1 MSGKYWLFGVLC
13 LCLATAT
20 VYADDEADATV
31 EEDIGDHAEGSR
43 TDDEAVKR
51 EEEAIK
57 LDGLNV
63 AQIKEMRD
71 RAEKHE
77 FQAEVSRMMKLII
90 NSLYKNKEIFLREL
104 ISNSSDA
111 LDKIRFL
118 SLTDK
123 DVLSANE
130 ELTIKIKADKENGV
144 LHVTDTGIGMTKS
157 ELVNNLGTIARSGTS
172 EFLNKLAEGTAEEQS
187 ALIGQFGVGFYSS
200 FLVSDRVVVT
210 SKNNDDK
217 QHIWES
223 DAGAF
228 SVVEDPR
235 GDTLGRGTTVSLHL
249 KEEAQDFLEPHTI
262 KELVRKYS
270 QFINFPIYLW
280 TSKTETVEEPIDDE
294 DAEEEADE
302 EKKEEE
308 DEDAKDEDEI
318 EEEED
323 DGKVEEEDE
332 EEEKKPK
339 TKSVEKTTWD
349 WELMNEQKPLWTRT
363 PKEVTDEEYEEFYKS
378 FSKDTDAPLAH
389 THFVAEGEVT
399 FRSILFVPKTGPRD
413 MFQEYGKKVDYIKLF
428 VRRVFITDDFQD
440 MMPKYLSFVK
450 GMVDSD
456 DLPLNVSR
464 ETLQQHKLLKVIKKK
479 LVRKTLDMIKK
490 MDSEEYLEKFWKEYS
505 TSIKLGVIEDHS
517 NRTRLAKLL
526 RFQSSN
532 SDSDSEVT
540 SLAEYVERMK
550 EKQEA
555 IFFMAGTSR
564 KEAESS
570 PFVERLLKKGYEVLY
585 LTEPVDEYCIQ
596 SLPEFDGKKFQN
608 VAKDGLKIDESE
620 KVKEMREEKEKEYE
634 TLLTWLKDSALKD
647 QIEKAR
653 LSERLTDSPCALVA
667 SSYGWSGNME
677 RIMKAQ
683 AYARSKDGS
692 QDFYASQKKTL
703 ELNPHHPLVQELK
716 NRVDTDQE
724 DQTTKELAQVL
735 YDTAVLRSGFM
746 LHDSADFANRI
757 ERMLRLSMN
766 VDLNA
771 KAEGWEEE
779 DEEEEEEG
787 DEEGEDVEA
796 EEEEAEE
803 GDAEEEDAEE
813 ATEEETGAD
822 EDVIEEEAATEEVKD
837 EL

>member
-1 MSGKYWLFGVLC
+1 MSAKYWLFGALC
-13 LCLATAT
+13 LFLATAT

-31 EEDIGDHAEGSR
+31 EDDIGDHAEGSR

-123 DVLSANE
+123 DVLSGNE
-130 ELTIKIKADKENGV
+130 ELTIKIKADKEGGV
-144 LHVTDTGIGMTKS
+144 LHVTDTGIGMTKAD
-157 ELVNNLGTIARSGTS
+157 LVNNLGTIARSGTS

-210 SKNNDDK
+210 SKHNEDK

-223 DAGAF
+223 DAGSF

-280 TSKTETVEEPIDDE
+280 TSKV
-294 DAEEEADE
+294 
-302 EKKEEE
+302 
-308 DEDAKDEDEI
+308 
-318 EEEED
+318 
-323 DGKVEEEDE
+323 E

-349 WELMNEQKPLWTRT
+349 WELMNENKPLWTRP
-363 PKEVTDEEYEEFYKS
+363 PKEVTEEEYEEFYKS
-378 FSKDTDAPLAH
+378 FSKDSDAPLAH

-490 MDSEEYLEKFWKEYS
+490 MDSDEYLEKFWKEYS

-532 SDSDSEVT
+532 SEGDVT

-585 LTEPVDEYCIQ
+585 LVEPVDEYCIQ

-620 KVKEMREEKEKEYE
+620 K
-634 TLLTWLKDSALKD
+634 DSALKD

-653 LSERLTDSPCALVA
+653 LSERLTESPCALVA

-683 AYARSKDGS
+683 AYARSKDSS
-692 QDFYASQKKTL
+692 QDFYGSQKKTL

-724 DQTTKELAQVL
+724 DQTTKELAQIL
-735 YDTAVLRSGFM
+735 YDTATLRSGFM
-746 LHDSADFANRI
+746 LQDSSNFANRI

-771 KAEGWEEE
+771 KG
-779 DEEEEEEG
+779 
-787 DEEGEDVEA
+787 
-796 EEEEAEE
+796 
-803 GDAEEEDAEE
+803 
-813 ATEEETGAD
+813 
-822 EDVIEEEAATEEVKD
+822 EEAATEEVKD

>member
-1 MSGKYWLFGVLC
+1 MSAKYWLFGALC
-13 LCLATAT
+13 LFLATAT

-31 EEDIGDHAEGSR
+31 EDDIGDHAEGSR

-123 DVLSANE
+123 DVLSGNE
-130 ELTIKIKADKENGV
+130 ELTIKIKADKEGGV
-144 LHVTDTGIGMTKS
+144 LHVTDTGIGMTKAD
-157 ELVNNLGTIARSGTS
+157 LVNNLGTIARSGTS

-210 SKNNDDK
+210 SKHNEDK

-223 DAGAF
+223 DAGSF

-280 TSKTETVEEPIDDE
+280 TSKTETVEEPIDE
-294 DAEEEADE
+294 EEAEEEADE

-308 DEDAKDEDEI
+308 DEDA
-318 EEEED
+318 
-323 DGKVEEEDE
+323 KVEEEDE

-349 WELMNEQKPLWTRT
+349 WELMNENKPLWTRP
-363 PKEVTDEEYEEFYKS
+363 PKEVTEEEYEEFYKS
-378 FSKDTDAPLAH
+378 FSKDSDAPLAH

-490 MDSEEYLEKFWKEYS
+490 MDSDEYLEKFWKEYS

-532 SDSDSEVT
+532 SESDVT

-585 LTEPVDEYCIQ
+585 LVEPVDEYCIQ

-620 KVKEMREEKEKEYE
+620 KVKEKREEMEKEYE

-653 LSERLTDSPCALVA
+653 LSERLTESPCALVA

-683 AYARSKDGS
+683 AYARSKDSS
-692 QDFYASQKKTL
+692 QDFYGSQKKTL

-724 DQTTKELAQVL
+724 DQTTKELAQIL
-735 YDTAVLRSGFM
+735 YDTATLRSGFM
-746 LHDSADFANRI
+746 LQDSSNFANRI

-771 KAEGWEEE
+771 KAEGWEE
-779 DEEEEEEG
+779 DEEEEEG
-787 DEEGEDVEA
+787 DEEEGEDVDAEEA
-796 EEEEAEE
+796 EEEEEEE
-803 GDAEEEDAEE
+803 GDAEEATAEE
-813 ATEEETGAD
+813 TEE
-822 EDVIEEEAATEEVKD
+822 DVVEGEEAATEEVKD

>member
-1 MSGKYWLFGVLC
+1 MSAKYWLFGALC
-13 LCLATAT
+13 LFLATAT

-31 EEDIGDHAEGSR
+31 EDDIGDHAEGSR

-123 DVLSANE
+123 DVLSGNE
-130 ELTIKIKADKENGV
+130 ELTIKIKADKEGGV
-144 LHVTDTGIGMTKS
+144 LHVTDTGIGMTKAD
-157 ELVNNLGTIARSGTS
+157 LVNNLGTIARSGTS

-210 SKNNDDK
+210 SKHNEDK

-223 DAGAF
+223 DAGSF

-280 TSKTETVEEPIDDE
+280 TSKTETVEEPIDE
-294 DAEEEADE
+294 EEAEEEADE

-308 DEDAKDEDEI
+308 DEDA
-318 EEEED
+318 
-323 DGKVEEEDE
+323 KVEEEDE

-349 WELMNEQKPLWTRT
+349 WELMNENKPLWTRP
-363 PKEVTDEEYEEFYKS
+363 PKEVTEEEYEEFYKS
-378 FSKDTDAPLAH
+378 FSKDSDAPLAH

-490 MDSEEYLEKFWKEYS
+490 MDSDEYLEKFWKEYS

-532 SDSDSEVT
+532 SESDVT

-585 LTEPVDEYCIQ
+585 LVEPVDEYCIQ

-620 KVKEMREEKEKEYE
+620 KVKEKREEMEKEYE

-653 LSERLTDSPCALVA
+653 LSERLTESPCALVA

-683 AYARSKDGS
+683 AYARSKDSS
-692 QDFYASQKKTL
+692 QDFYGSQKKTL

-724 DQTTKELAQVL
+724 DQTTKELAQIL

-746 LHDSADFANRI
+746 LQDSSNFANRI

-771 KAEGWEEE
+771 KAEGWEE
-779 DEEEEEEG
+779 DEEEEEG
-787 DEEGEDVEA
+787 DEEEGEDVDAEEA
-796 EEEEAEE
+796 EEEEEEE
-803 GDAEEEDAEE
+803 GDAEEATAEE
-813 ATEEETGAD
+813 TEE
-822 EDVIEEEAATEEVKD
+822 DVVEGEEAATEEVKD